1 MILHEPPSPDHG
13 YDQPQVELDHDAAN
27 AAHLGLKRVLDLG
40 TDRLGIT
47 EDQYDALLAVCDDLG
62 SWCLEFT

>member
-13 YDQPQVELDHDAAN
+13 FEYPQIELDHDAAN
-27 AAHLGLKRVLDLG
+27 AAHLGLKRVLGLG

-47 EDQYDALLAVCDDLG
+47 DEQYDALMAVCDDLG
-62 SWCLEFT
+62 GWCLEFS